1 MQAVDLHHLSQ
12 KGLAMTTS
20 TPPARKNQKL
30 LKSKMNFG
38 REDLAELRDT
48 RLRFR
53 GVLKGQS
60 PRM

>member
-1 MQAVDLHHLSQ
+1 
-12 KGLAMTTS
+12 MTTN
-20 TPPARKNQKL
+20 TPPPARKNQKL

-38 REDLAELRDT
+38 REDPAELRGT

>member
-1 MQAVDLHHLSQ
+1 
-12 KGLAMTTS
+12 MTTN
-20 TPPARKNQKL
+20 TPLARKNQKL

>member
-1 MQAVDLHHLSQ
+1 
-12 KGLAMTTS
+12 MTTNS
-20 TPPARKNQKL
+20 PPARKNQKL
-30 LKSKMNFG
+30 LKSKMNFS
-38 REDLAELRDT
+38 REDLAELRGT